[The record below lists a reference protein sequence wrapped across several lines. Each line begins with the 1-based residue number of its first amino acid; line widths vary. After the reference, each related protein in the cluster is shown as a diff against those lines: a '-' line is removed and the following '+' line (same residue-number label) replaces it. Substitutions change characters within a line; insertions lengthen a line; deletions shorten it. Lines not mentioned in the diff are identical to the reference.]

1 MQEGTSRVTR
11 GDSRLLEEA
20 LRRLEK
26 AVETMQLGVTITDIN
41 GKIVYTNSA
50 DARMHGHAVDELIGQ
65 DVSVFCLPGY
75 RRSLTPE
82 QLRDMQSWRRESMN
96 VRKDGTLLPVS
107 LMSDVVLNTNGE
119 PVGVVTTCEDLT
131 EAKRAEAERER
142 LEVQLR
148 RSQKLESM
156 AVLAGG
162 IAHDF
167 NNLLTGILGNASL
180 LLGELPAEGSTQL
193 DKVLEMQKAALRLSE
208 LTDQLLAYSGDGQ
221 YVTESVVMNDIV
233 RELFHVL
240 EVSKAPNVK
249 LRYELLDGLPPIE
262 ADRAQ
267 VRQVIQHLVSNATEA
282 IGAEEGEV
290 TIRTGTKWVD
300 RDYLATT
307 YLGND
312 APQGKYVFF
321 EVTDSGCGMD
331 EETRAKLFDP
341 FFTTKLTGRGL
352 GLAAVMGIVRA
363 HQGAIRID
371 SIRDRGTS
379 ILLLLPAVEV
389 EEKPR
394 L

>member
-1 MQEGTSRVTR
+1 MDVGFAEYFETDGFTWPSLPQ
-11 GDSRLLEEA
+11 
-20 LRRLEK
+20 
-26 AVETMQLGVTITDIN
+26 AVV
-41 GKIVYTNSA
+41 
-50 DARMHGHAVDELIGQ
+50 EL
-65 DVSVFCLPGY
+65 
-75 RRSLTPE
+75 
-82 QLRDMQSWRRESMN
+82 
-96 VRKDGTLLPVS
+96 
-107 LMSDVVLNTNGE
+107 
-119 PVGVVTTCEDLT
+119 
-131 EAKRAEAERER
+131 
-142 LEVQLR
+142 
-148 RSQKLESM
+148 
-156 AVLAGG
+156 
-162 IAHDF
+162 
-167 NNLLTGILGNASL
+167 
-180 LLGELPAEGSTQL
+180 
-193 DKVLEMQKAALRLSE
+193 
-208 LTDQLLAYSGDGQ
+208 
-221 YVTESVVMNDIV
+221 
-233 RELFHVL
+233 
-240 EVSKAPNVK
+240 
-249 LRYELLDGLPPIE
+249 
-262 ADRAQ
+262 AQ

-282 IGAEEGEV
+282 IGAEDGEV